1 MKRIY
6 FGQITIDTVD
16 EFADVVLQLAER
28 AMSYEKH
35 RTQYFSGGGAG
46 LQPYDRGFTEPLT
59 ISGYVNEADTATDV
73 TVLITPGI
81 HLAVAPVTTSK
92 TSPVVDMT
100 LPQAKAQLA
109 EYTSEG

>member
-16 EFADVVLQLAER
+16 EFADVVLQLAEK
-28 AMSYEKH
+28 AMHYEKQRSQH
-35 RTQYFSGGGAG
+35 FSGGGVG
-46 LQPYDRGFTEPLT
+46 FQPYDRGFTEPLT
-59 ISGYVNEADTATDV
+59 ISGYVNGDDTATDV

-81 HLAVAPVTTSK
+81 HLAVAPISSSK
-92 TSPVVDMT
+92 ASPVVDMT

-109 EYTSEG
+109 EYTREG